1 MALDWDDGEMGE
13 LKMSVTNP
21 SVSLSEVKKRGRGR
35 VPNFL
40 RVMKKYWVFYLM
52 MLPAIII
59 LIINNYIPML
69 GTVIAFKDINY
80 QKGILGSDWVG
91 IANFK
96 YLFSTE
102 TAWVITRNTL
112 LYNTAF
118 IVLTLFFSLAFAIMF
133 NEMRSR
139 WLSKFHQSAM
149 FLPYFLSWV
158 VVSYLVY
165 GFLSAEHGFMNKT
178 LLPLFGVD
186 PIEWYSQSQY
196 WPGIL
201 VIVKLWKEIGYTTV
215 IYMAAI
221 IGIDHEYYEA
231 ALIDGASKWKQIR
244 KITLP
249 LISPVIIVMTLLQ
262 IGRIFNAD
270 FGLFFQVTRN
280 AGALYSTTQVIDTY
294 VYQTFLAIG
303 DIGMSSA
310 AGLVQSVVG
319 FLLIFLA
326 NLAVRRISK
335 DDALF

>member
-1 MALDWDDGEMGE
+1 MGAG
-13 LKMSVTNP
+13 NP
-21 SVSLSEVKKRGRGR
+21 SVSLNKANHAGRTTK
-35 VPNFL
+35 PSIW
-40 RVMKKYWVFYLM
+40 RVMRKYWVFYAM
-52 MLPAIII
+52 MLPAIVV
-59 LIINNYIPML
+59 LVINNYIPMF
-69 GTVIAFKDINY
+69 GTLIAFKDINY
-80 QKGILGSDWVG
+80 QKGIWGSDWAG
-91 IANFK
+91 LSNFK
-96 YLFSTE
+96 YLFATE
-102 TAWVITRNTL
+102 TAWIITRNTL
-112 LYNTAF
+112 LYNSAF
-118 IVLTLFFSLAFAIMF
+118 IVLTLVISVAFAIMF

-139 WLSKFHQSAM
+139 LLSKFHQSAM

-165 GFLSAEHGFMNKT
+165 GFLSNEHGFINQT
-178 LLPLFGVD
+178 VLPFLGMK

-196 WPGIL
+196 WPVIL
-201 VIVKLWKEIGYTTV
+201 VVVKIWKEIGYTTV

-221 IGIDHEYYEA
+221 IGIDQEYYEA
-231 ALIDGASKWKQIR
+231 ALIDGASKWQQIR
-244 KITLP
+244 KITIP

-319 FLLIFLA
+319 FTLIYLS

>member
-1 MALDWDDGEMGE
+1 
-13 LKMSVTNP
+13 
-21 SVSLSEVKKRGRGR
+21 
-35 VPNFL
+35 
-40 RVMKKYWVFYLM
+40 
-52 MLPAIII
+52 
-59 LIINNYIPML
+59 
-69 GTVIAFKDINY
+69 
-80 QKGILGSDWVG
+80 
-91 IANFK
+91 
-96 YLFSTE
+96 
-102 TAWVITRNTL
+102 
-112 LYNTAF
+112 
-118 IVLTLFFSLAFAIMF
+118 
-133 NEMRSR
+133 
-139 WLSKFHQSAM
+139 
-149 FLPYFLSWV
+149 
-158 VVSYLVY
+158 
-165 GFLSAEHGFMNKT
+165 
-178 LLPLFGVD
+178 
-186 PIEWYSQSQY
+186 
-196 WPGIL
+196 
-201 VIVKLWKEIGYTTV
+201 
-215 IYMAAI
+215 MAAI
-221 IGIDHEYYEA
+221 IGIDNEYYEA

>member
-1 MALDWDDGEMGE
+1 
-13 LKMSVTNP
+13 MSTVNP
-21 SVSLSEVKKRGRGR
+21 AAGLAPGRTQRKRGKPSLMK
-35 VPNFL
+35 VL
-40 RVMKKYWVFYLM
+40 KKYWVFYLM
-52 MLPAIII
+52 MLPAIVIVV
-59 LIINNYIPML
+59 INNYMPMF

-80 QKGILGSDWVG
+80 QKGIWGSDWVG
-91 IANFK
+91 FDNFR
-96 YLFSTE
+96 YLFATD

-112 LYNTAF
+112 LYNSAF
-118 IVLTLFFSLAFAIMF
+118 IVLTLVLSVAFAIMF

-139 WLSKFHQSAM
+139 LLSKFHQSAM

-165 GFLSAEHGFMNKT
+165 GFLSNEHGFINGT
-178 LLPLFGVD
+178 VLPLLGLEPV
-186 PIEWYSQSQY
+186 EWYARAEY
-196 WPGIL
+196 WPFIL
-201 VIVKLWKEIGYTTV
+201 VAVKLWKELGYTTV

-221 IGIDHEYYEA
+221 IGIDQEYYEA
-231 ALIDGASKWKQIR
+231 ALIDGASKWQQIR

-270 FGLFFQVTRN
+270 FGLFFTVTRN
-280 AGALYSTTQVIDTY
+280 AGALYSTTQVVDTY

-303 DIGMSSA
+303 NIGMSSA

-319 FLLIFLA
+319 FSLIFLA